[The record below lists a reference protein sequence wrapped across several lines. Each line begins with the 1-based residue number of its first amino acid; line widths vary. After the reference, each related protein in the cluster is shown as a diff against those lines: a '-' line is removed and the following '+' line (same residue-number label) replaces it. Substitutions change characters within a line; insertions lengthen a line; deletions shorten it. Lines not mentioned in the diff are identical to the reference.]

1 MGVADRT
8 LKTFDYISKGLLPL
22 DDSLSRSEEETLE
35 EQILDRCVR
44 EEWEEAEVTPA
55 ARRRQTGKRSPRG
68 RGRIPRIRCSLEK
81 ESSAVSLVIGEQDWS
96 LLLPLLSVSLRNL
109 LRSFY
114 LSAARCLCLQY
125 SCVVL
130 HDVEE
135 L

>member
-55 ARRRQTGKRSPRG
+55 ARRRQTGERSPRG
-68 RGRIPRIRCSLEK
+68 RGRIPEMRE
-81 ESSAVSLVIGEQDWS
+81 D
-96 LLLPLLSVSLRNL
+96 SV
-109 LRSFY
+109 
-114 LSAARCLCLQY
+114 
-125 SCVVL
+125 
-130 HDVEE
+130 
-135 L
+135 